1 MPSLSSDKEK
11 RHPAKKCAIRQRK
24 RKIFFNIGRNRLS
37 DFPESRFFIYL
48 SRMDSTEERAGL
60 CALNRIF
67 GFEPRIA
74 HALLGHFGSAAEI
87 FRTGGREIDEILG
100 PYSRYRG
107 SVSHKALEQS
117 AEEIDRIKSDGIT
130 FIGISD
136 PDYPALMKECED
148 APVGLYI
155 RSTTPVREIFSRNR
169 KIAVVGT
176 RDISPYGQ
184 EWCRKI
190 VESMAE
196 SADPPLIIS
205 GLALGTDIC
214 AHKTAVES
222 GIPTIGIMAT
232 GPEAIYP
239 YRHRAFAEQM
249 TGTPGCALV
258 TDYPPGTAPLAIH
271 FLRRNR
277 IIAGLSEAT
286 ILIESKTKGGGMM
299 TARLAFSYSR
309 DVYALSGRADDLR
322 SQGCNMLIRE
332 KIAEPVTD
340 IESLHKSLGLTC
352 PQKRSRPDI
361 HEILNNSYKGTLN
374 KEHITMMAE
383 LLLSIRNNRGLTI
396 EEHAGLTGIGFSQT
410 SSLARALEA
419 DGFITID
426 LMQRCCIKT
435 WKYG

>member
-1 MPSLSSDKEK
+1 MIS
-11 RHPAKKCAIRQRK
+11 AA
-24 RKIFFNIGRNRLS
+24 NRLS
-37 DFPESRFFIYL
+37 GFPESRFFIYL
-48 SRMDSTEERAGL
+48 SLMDSTEERAGL

-87 FRTGGREIDEILG
+87 FRTDSREIDEILG

-107 SVSHKALEQS
+107 AVSRNALEQS
-117 AEEIDRIKSDGIT
+117 AAEIDRLSPDAIT

-148 APVGLYI
+148 APVGLYV
-155 RSTTPVREIFSRNR
+155 RSTTPVREIFSRNK

-190 VESMAE
+190 VESIAE

-232 GPEAIYP
+232 GPETIYP
-239 YRHRAFAEQM
+239 YRHRTFAEQM
-249 TGTPGCALV
+249 TNTSGCALV

-286 ILIESKTKGGGMM
+286 ILIESKNRGGGMM

-309 DVYALSGRADDLR
+309 DVYALPGRADDIR

-332 KIAEPVTD
+332 KVAEPVTD
-340 IESLHKSLGLTC
+340 IASLQKSLGLTC
-352 PQKRSRPDI
+352 SRKRCHPDI
-361 HEILNNSYKGTLN
+361 HDVLDNSYKGTLN

-396 EEHAGLTGIGFSQT
+396 EELADLTGIGFSQT
-410 SSLARALEA
+410 SSLARTLEA